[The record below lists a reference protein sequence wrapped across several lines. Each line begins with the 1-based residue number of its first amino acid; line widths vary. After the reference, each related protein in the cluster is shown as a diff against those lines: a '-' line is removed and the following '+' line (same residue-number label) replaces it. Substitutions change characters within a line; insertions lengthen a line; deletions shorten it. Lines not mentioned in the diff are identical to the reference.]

1 MSIISRRNKCAGD
14 ITGTGEGTGAIGVI
28 GAGTEGIGA
37 GIAGTGG
44 TGVGVVT
51 GTAIAGDAIGSPV
64 ATILA

>member
-14 ITGTGEGTGAIGVI
+14 ITGTGEGIGAIGVT
-28 GAGTEGIGA
+28 GAGTEGIGV

-51 GTAIAGDAIGSPV
+51 GTAIAGEAVGSPA
-64 ATILA
+64 ATIFA